1 MTAPTNFFVRNVCFI
16 PLLAATMPIWNFLSF
31 STVDEN
37 FEVPFVGF
45 CGHAG
50 HLKKYLLFSS
60 REAVILPPSDSEQA
74 KVSA

>member
-1 MTAPTNFFVRNVCFI
+1 MFYSTSSSNHAN
-16 PLLAATMPIWNFLSF
+16 LDFLSF

-50 HLKKYLLFSS
+50 HTREKKYLLFSS
-60 REAVILPPSDSEQA
+60 REAEILPPSGTEQA
-74 KVSA
+74 KVSAWKSFCKI